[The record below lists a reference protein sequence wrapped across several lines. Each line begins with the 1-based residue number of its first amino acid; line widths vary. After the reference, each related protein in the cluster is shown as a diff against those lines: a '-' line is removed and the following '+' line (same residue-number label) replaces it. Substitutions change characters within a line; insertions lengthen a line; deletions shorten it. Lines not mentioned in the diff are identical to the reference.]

1 MEANMSKK
9 TSSGIFYEI
18 NRAFFRIASFFAL
31 IVDKLLY
38 SNRYASLVSLAIAAL
53 LFISVNYSNQ
63 QANSI
68 TSSYTFDNVTIETL
82 VNKEMMDVVGIPD
95 NVTAVVTG
103 DFVTVNAMKNDGQVS
118 VVLDLEALSEGNH
131 RVKFGI
137 KGFLPGLSV
146 VLSPEYAD
154 VSLQRKS
161 SRTFLVTPEFINLDR
176 LDAQYIVSEPILDL
190 SEVTINA
197 SNEKLDSISMVRALI
212 DVKDKKESF
221 TIEAQVK
228 IYDQDGKLM
237 DVVVSPSVVNA
248 SVAISSPNRQ
258 VPIVIKPTGTIPN
271 NKAIDSITMDF
282 ESVTLYAPQEVLN
295 KISSIEVPINA
306 ESLTMDTKLKVTLPI
321 PEGVRSMNTT
331 SVSLDIKLGDK
342 QLRSIEGSQIFF
354 ENNNK
359 NYEIKKSNNAPMVA
373 DVIIEGT
380 QARIDAIDVSKIRV
394 SLDMKNINI
403 GPQKVKLIV
412 EGPDSLLTYR
422 LVSDEID
429 IVVTQKEN

>member
-1 MEANMSKK
+1 MSKK

>member
-1 MEANMSKK
+1 MSKK
-9 TSSGIFYEI
+9 TSSGIFYKI

-403 GPQKVKLIV
+403 GPQKAKLIV

>member
-1 MEANMSKK
+1 MSKK
-9 TSSGIFYEI
+9 TSSGIFYKI

-271 NKAIDSITMDF
+271 NKAIDSITMNF